1 MRRELIELE
10 AEAVRDGR
18 GGGGGGKARQQ
29 AAGAA
34 AAPAGS
40 VALGVSAAAATA
52 EKSIARKRSTSTLRA
67 RGRSAS
73 VVSNKSDKLGT
84 HSIGSGE
91 VVGLLSPLSAAMAI
105 TSSAQTSSK
114 SSNAFMSPSPSP
126 SPSSSS
132 SSSKDRHK
140 AKKAEKRRKSSATST
155 TGDLP
160 STSAAALAVPT
171 EDGSLRASTHRSMP
185 SDGIGYTTDQPATLT
200 ESLVSPRTSSLGLSV
215 MTQGTAECAW
225 DPTSVPLPDSPS
237 LEAARLDFGVNVA
250 DSTDELPS
258 STRHHELLP
267 AFPPADEDAAG
278 SATIRVSSASRNGT
292 RRNSSRK
299 STLPVG
305 APGWN
310 RDEDTT
316 SSSAAPPSP
325 QPSIASLTSSS
336 RSPSKINN
344 GGGGHDLLVA
354 STRERDRLAAEVS
367 RLQRAAQSA
376 KDKERAASKQAQR
389 SKEDASK
396 AFNECVQA
404 REDIVRARTDADRAL
419 AREAAMAREVNDLK
433 RELYMRDMREQDAR
447 RREAEVRS
455 HPG

>member
-73 VVSNKSDKLGT
+73 VVFNKSDKLGT

-114 SSNAFMSPSPSP
+114 SSNALMSPSPFPSPSP
-126 SPSSSS
+126 SP

-140 AKKAEKRRKSSATST
+140 AKKAGKRRKSSATST

-171 EDGSLRASTHRSMP
+171 EDGSLRASTHRSN
-185 SDGIGYTTDQPATLT
+185 GIGYTTDQPATLT

-215 MTQGTAECAW
+215 VTQDSAECAL
-225 DPTSVPLPDSPS
+225 DPIDVPLPDSPS
-237 LEAARLDFGVNVA
+237 LEAARLDVGVDVA

-344 GGGGHDLLVA
+344 GGRGHDLLVA
-354 STRERDRLAAEVS
+354 STRERDQLAAEVS
-367 RLQRAAQSA
+367 RLQRATQSA

-433 RELYMRDMREQDAR
+433 RELYMRDMRDQDAR